1 MSFARKPFQVRG
13 SRNAIT
19 QFSVALSVITD
30 ISVALS
36 PSLFLGTLEGR
47 ALTRE
52 IFDWGPRVSMAAT
65 QASSWAAAMR
75 IAIS

>member
-1 MSFARKPFQVRG
+1 MLGYHIKFHK
-13 SRNAIT
+13 
-19 QFSVALSVITD
+19 FSVALSVITD

-65 QASSWAAAMR
+65 QAWAAAMHSD
-75 IAIS
+75 IAIY